1 MADGCILTEYNS
13 REGAAMCSV
22 PALWETFVNAV
33 CDVMVKGTVPSRHEK
48 IWSLPKFAL
57 GLAWYL
63 FMLEQLSKK

>member
-1 MADGCILTEYNS
+1 
-13 REGAAMCSV
+13 MCSV